1 MNIDIYDNKNNKQ
14 NESIFEYAG
23 YYQDYLD
30 SIGINLDEHYTLE
43 DKISLDIDHSR
54 FVNYFRNMA
63 EEHQVKNYIPRPFY
77 PDSDMRQA
85 VCMMHL
91 GYCKENA
98 TERNIGLN
106 SIDNQTLKNMVG
118 TGNFKKLGLDPETCL
133 VRMLEYNPGN
143 GIPLHTDSFNAFKS
157 KYGEDG
163 RRITRYF
170 VAVSPWDWGHMLQVH
185 DNIIAN
191 WKVGDAYEIP
201 EGIYHLSNNFG
212 IAPKYTL
219 TVTGFVDE

>member
-1 MNIDIYDNKNNKQ
+1 MNIYDNKNNKQ
-14 NESIFEYAG
+14 NESIFEYTG

-30 SIGINLDEHYTLE
+30 SIGINLDEHYTLG

-54 FVNYFRNMA
+54 FVHYFRNMA

-106 SIDNQTLKNMVG
+106 SIDNQTLSASFRLNYTINPNLTIQYYAQPFISKG
-118 TGNFKKLGLDPETCL
+118 QFKDFKYVTKLLKL
-133 VRMLEYNPGN
+133 VTQR
-143 GIPLHTDSFNAFKS
+143 T
-157 KYGEDG
+157 
-163 RRITRYF
+163 RR
-170 VAVSPWDWGHMLQVH
+170 
-185 DNIIAN
+185 
-191 WKVGDAYEIP
+191 
-201 EGIYHLSNNFG
+201 HL
-212 IAPKYTL
+212 
-219 TVTGFVDE
+219 